1 MDTAIRDAILPAIE
15 ARRQKIIDMDAQMAR
30 VGVETPA
37 EGSNHAMTRVIVSVD
52 GEQDMFMSLEA
63 ALQEVLAAQPA
74 PGAGRSAEGIK
85 WAGGCSL
92 VQQPCDVSRCFPML
106 TVEMKR
112 PVVDSHPPLERWL
125 SGMLSELEPASQWVY
140 SNFLKALPARLFAAF
155 TARLMDGDWRVRG
168 VYPLN
173 HRPFCNDVQHG
184 NISRSGNAK
193 RSLQRYRIYGPM
205 QCNTEKF
212 PMRSCSWL
220 CRGMSWTL
228 KNG

>member
-52 GEQDMFMSLEA
+52 GEQDMFMTLEA

-106 TVEMKR
+106 TVEMKK
-112 PVVDSHPPLERWL
+112 PVVDSHPPFERWL
-125 SGMLSELEPASQWVY
+125 SHGHAERVGAGVPVGLLQFPQGSPGASFCCVY
-140 SNFLKALPARLFAAF
+140 SAIDRRRLA
-155 TARLMDGDWRVRG
+155 G
-168 VYPLN
+168 
-173 HRPFCNDVQHG
+173 
-184 NISRSGNAK
+184 
-193 RSLQRYRIYGPM
+193 
-205 QCNTEKF
+205 
-212 PMRSCSWL
+212 
-220 CRGMSWTL
+220 
-228 KNG
+228 